1 MLTVLSPAKSLN
13 LDPQKQ
19 TTKYSAPEF
28 LEEAETLV
36 NKLKRMSRK
45 ALGELM
51 SISDDLSELNHGR
64 FNEWS
69 RPFTTKNA
77 KQAVLTFNGDVY
89 QGLNASQFKARDLA
103 YAQDHLRILSGL
115 YGVLRPL
122 DLMEA
127 YRLEMG
133 TSLKTRQGN
142 SLYDFWG
149 DKITESLKAD
159 LDQQKQR
166 ALVNLASNEYFKSV
180 KPKQLGCPVI
190 TPVFKEIKDGKS
202 RTIALFAKQAR
213 GRMAAWMIQNRI
225 DAPEDLTGFNLDG
238 YEYQPDES
246 TDSKL
251 TFSRPQPPPVGK
263 K

>member
-13 LDPQKQ
+13 LEPQKQ
-19 TTKYSAPEF
+19 TSKYSTPEF

-36 NKLKRMSRK
+36 KKLKRMSRK
-45 ALGELM
+45 SLSDLM
-51 SISDDLSELNHGR
+51 DISDDLAELNHGR

-69 RPFTTKNA
+69 CPFTTDNA

-89 QGLNASQFKARDLA
+89 QGLQASQFKARDLA
-103 YAQDHLRILSGL
+103 FAQDHLRILSGL

-122 DLMEA
+122 DLMQA

-133 TSLKTRQGN
+133 TSLTTRQGK

-149 DKITESLKAD
+149 DKITEALKSD
-159 LDQQKQR
+159 LAKQKQQ

-180 KPKQLGCPVI
+180 IPKLLGCPVI

-213 GRMAAWMIQNRI
+213 GRMAAWIILNRI
-225 DAPEDLTGFNLDG
+225 DTPEKLTEFNLDG

-246 TDSKL
+246 KADKL

>member
-19 TTKYSAPEF
+19 TTKYSTPEF

-122 DLMEA
+122 DLMQA

-180 KPKQLGCPVI
+180 KPKPLGCPVI

-246 TDSKL
+246 TESKL